1 MRTIPAD
8 YTFSEKDNIALTNV
22 LLEVSENPYANYTA
36 FSKTVRNIADDASH
50 IPASFLDICEAK
62 RRANRYVD
70 PFVILKNCPV
80 DPDLPF
86 LDFDSPV
93 EDKRK
98 RKKTYVAE
106 AFLELYARLMRQE
119 PISYINVND
128 GDIFQDIHPMRKLM
142 DSQSQKSAKTIYF
155 HKDLANHFVRPDWV
169 NILGLR
175 ASPSNKIYTSFVS
188 NKDLIEYLD
197 RKTLNILREVE
208 FYTPFDDL
216 TKASPN
222 KEVGRAANHPILG
235 GEEDY
240 DIRFFENRTVGL
252 TSRAKAAVT
261 DVTNALHTL
270 KRSLLILKGD
280 FIGAS
285 NNECIHNKEVVQVDD
300 QNEVYSRWLMK
311 TVNVKS
317 LDMHKIQ
324 MREGE
329 VRIING

>member
-22 LLEVSENPYANYTA
+22 LLEVRENPYTNYAA
-36 FSKTVRNIADDASH
+36 FSKIVRNIADDASY
-50 IPASFLDICEAK
+50 IPISFLDICEAK
-62 RRANRYVD
+62 RRANRYFN
-70 PFVILKNCPV
+70 PFVMLKNCPI

-93 EDKRK
+93 DDKRK
-98 RKKTYVAE
+98 SKKTYVAE

-175 ASPSNKIYTSFVS
+175 ASASNKIYTSFVS
-188 NKDLIEYLD
+188 NKDLIEHLN
-197 RKTLNILREVE
+197 RKTLTILREVE

-216 TKASPN
+216 TTASPN
-222 KEVGRAANHPILG
+222 KKVGRAANHPVLG
-235 GEEDY
+235 GEKDY

-252 TSRAKAAVT
+252 TSRAKAALTEV
-261 DVTNALHTL
+261 VHALHTL
-270 KRSLLILKGD
+270 KRSLLILEGD

-285 NNECIHNKEVVQVDD
+285 NNECIHNKEVVHVDD
-300 QNEVYSRWLMK
+300 QNAVYTRWLMK
-311 TVNVKS
+311 TVNVES
-317 LDMHKIQ
+317 LDVHKKHI
-324 MREGE
+324 REGE